1 MLPAF
6 LINFRKFIRVVF
18 YFSWLC
24 PVYLTLFY
32 TVISLRGPAMIVY
45 DVETKVLDTEIFP
58 QHTIANLNLWHYI
71 YCFFFQSGEA
81 FTVKGNK
88 HTPTHTYTHTHTHT
102 HIHAHTYTYT
112 VKNTEDSKGSEKR
125 SFSF

>member
-6 LINFRKFIRVVF
+6 LINLRKFIRVAF

-24 PVYLTLFY
+24 PVWLTLFY

-45 DVETKVLDTEIFP
+45 DVKTKVLDTEIFP

-71 YCFFFQSGEA
+71 YCFFFSQE
-81 FTVKGNK
+81 KPLRWKEIN
-88 HTPTHTYTHTHTHT
+88 THLYTHTHTHTHT